1 MCSSDPR
8 ELPALDDAFAQQAS
22 DKQTLAELR
31 SELETRLREDAE
43 RRHRANRQDAL
54 LAALVEQLEV
64 ELPETLVQDEIRA
77 LIEQT
82 AGQIAQQGLDVRK
95 LFTPDLIRSLR
106 DPSRPEAEQ
115 RLRRNLALRALASA
129 ESIAVA
135 DEEIEAKLREL
146 RRGLSE
152 SASID
157 PQRLR
162 VAVAEDLLRD
172 KLLEWLEANSTVREK
187 AADEDSAETETAAA
201 AKAAESKP
209 TAARSRSRKA
219 ATDEAAAVDA

>member
-1 MCSSDPR
+1 LQIIACK
-8 ELPALDDAFAQQAS
+8 LT
-22 DKQTLAELR
+22 KLR
-31 SELETRLREDAE
+31 CT
-43 RRHRANRQDAL
+43 
-54 LAALVEQLEV
+54 
-64 ELPETLVQDEIRA
+64 
-77 LIEQT
+77 
-82 AGQIAQQGLDVRK
+82 QGLQLNAVN
-95 LFTPDLIRSLR
+95 T
-106 DPSRPEAEQ
+106 
-115 RLRRNLALRALASA
+115 LRALASA

-219 ATDEAAAVDA
+219 ATDEAAAADA